1 MEYNTVMAVRRKRIE
16 RMSGEESLICDTEN
30 YTMTFEFDDEWAGHA
45 TKTVLFILPDGEC
58 VPVLTDGDTCAVPRI
73 TRPGILYVGVKVGS
87 VLKTTTPFGITVQRS
102 AQTMCGHEVA
112 QIPPDLAQQ
121 IMERVDALD
130 ERVTFLEQNGG
141 GGSGGGMIFRPGNA
155 LELEKG
161 ELNVITTDKMEEENG
176 LPITSRGVYQVVGN
190 INALL
195 GTI

>member
-1 MEYNTVMAVRRKRIE
+1 MEYNTVMAVMRKRLV
-16 RMSGEESLICDTEN
+16 RLSGEESFICDNEN
-30 YTMTFEFDDEWAGHA
+30 YTLTFEFDDEWMEHV
-45 TKTVLFILPDGEC
+45 TKTVLFILPGGEC
-58 VPVLTDGDTCAVPRI
+58 VPVLTKEDTCTVPAI
-73 TRPGILYVGVKVGS
+73 TKPGILYVGVKAGS
-87 VLKTTTPFGITVQRS
+87 MLKTTAPIGIPVNRS
-102 AQTMCGHEVA
+102 AQTLCGPEAA
-112 QIPPDLAQQ
+112 QIPPDVAQQ

-161 ELNVITTDKMEEENG
+161 ELNVITTDKIEEENG

-195 GTI
+195 STI